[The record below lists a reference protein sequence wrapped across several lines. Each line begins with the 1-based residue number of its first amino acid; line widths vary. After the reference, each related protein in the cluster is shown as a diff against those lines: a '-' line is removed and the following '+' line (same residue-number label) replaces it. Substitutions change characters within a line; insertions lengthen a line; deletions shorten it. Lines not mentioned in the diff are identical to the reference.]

1 MPEGPEIRVFSTA
14 LNVLSEQFF
23 CVGLQKMPI
32 SKWTDISFSINDP
45 EKPLPI
51 LNLEWSSRGKELGVA
66 LTNSNN
72 IVKRYNFQ
80 MGLSGHFILC
90 SEPDFN
96 SSDSMKK
103 HTVLRFL
110 LNHNTNARSFFLC
123 LYDTRRYAKWNEN
136 KNWNKDKGPCP
147 YEEPEQFVNNIKKN
161 LHKKDFSYP
170 IYEALLNQK
179 YFNGIGNYIRSIL
192 LYRLKFNFNLS
203 AREYL
208 EKYEDEFFYELFVLL
223 NEAYDGQIN
232 DDLDDDFYYPYGKG
246 KYIIDKNKRKF
257 YYDN

>member
-66 LTNSNN
+66 LINSNN

-147 YEEPEQFVNNIKKN
+147 YEEPEQFVENIKKN
-161 LHKKDFSYP
+161 LHKRDFSYP
-170 IYEALLNQK
+170 IYETLLNQK

-208 EKYEDEFFYELFVLL
+208 EKYEDELFYELFILL

-232 DDLDDDFYYPYGKG
+232 NDLCFQWMT
-246 KYIIDKNKRKF
+246 
-257 YYDN
+257 